1 MPPLIDPGLPVRET
15 DSVSF
20 ADLVRLLG
28 ESVAAAQMSL
38 DRASATLMAELAQ
51 TYVDLVRS
59 VTETIQPDGEIAYD
73 TGEPQRVSLL
83 ELGITPSFYR
93 FSEASVEVVM
103 DVKIVETTTES
114 AEGPAR
120 WGLFADTRSVKSE
133 RKLNRD
139 VTMTSRLRATLVAVP
154 SPLRVEPVRTTS
166 PAAPT

>member
-1 MPPLIDPGLPVRET
+1 MPPLVDPGLPVRET

-38 DRASATLMAELAQ
+38 DRASATLMAELAE
-51 TYVDLVRS
+51 TYVDLVRN
-59 VTETIQPDGEIAYD
+59 VTETIQPDGEITYE

-83 ELGITPSFYR
+83 ELGVTPSFYR

-103 DVKIVETTTES
+103 DVKIVEATTES
-114 AEGPAR
+114 AEGPR

-139 VTMTSRLRATLVAVP
+139 VTMTSRLRATLVSVP